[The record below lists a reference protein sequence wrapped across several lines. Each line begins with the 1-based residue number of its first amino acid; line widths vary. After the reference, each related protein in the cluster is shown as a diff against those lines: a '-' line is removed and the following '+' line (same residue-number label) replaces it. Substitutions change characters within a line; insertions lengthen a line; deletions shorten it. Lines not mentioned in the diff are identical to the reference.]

1 MTARHMKRFIRD
13 ETGATSIEY
22 ALIAAFIF
30 LVIILSVTAVGTNLI
45 PIFQNVAGGLVI
57 P

>member
-1 MTARHMKRFIRD
+1 MKRFIRN
-13 ETGATSIEY
+13 EKGATSIEY

-45 PIFQNVAGGLVI
+45 PIFQNVATGLTI
-57 P
+57 Q